1 MIMMI
6 VDDDD
11 GKDSAVPLWES
22 GGVELLSLTLVYELT
37 PGSIMQLTFVK
48 CIVVVLLDFVVVV
61 VVISVCVLYVLEPT
75 TRVART

>member
-1 MIMMI
+1 M
-6 VDDDD
+6 
-11 GKDSAVPLWES
+11 
-22 GGVELLSLTLVYELT
+22 ELLSLTLVYELT

-61 VVISVCVLYVLEPT
+61 IVVISVCEFYVLEPT